1 MCRTKEYGVD
11 RNVSTASREVREAR
25 EEDGGEETSAM
36 GTFSGAR
43 RTVAAP
49 SEGTIEATS
58 AELAE

>member
-11 RNVSTASREVREAR
+11 LNVSAASREAR
-25 EEDGGEETSAM
+25 EEDGGEEWSAM

-43 RTVAAP
+43 RTAVAP

>member
-11 RNVSTASREVREAR
+11 RNVSAASREVREAR
-25 EEDGGEETSAM
+25 EEDGGEEWSAI

-43 RTVAAP
+43 GMVAAP
-49 SEGTIEATS
+49 SEETIEATS

>member
-11 RNVSTASREVREAR
+11 LNVSAASREAREAR
-25 EEDGGEETSAM
+25 EEDGGEEWSAM

-43 RTVAAP
+43 RTAVAP

>member
-11 RNVSTASREVREAR
+11 RNVSAASREVREAR
-25 EEDGGEETSAM
+25 EEDGEEKCSAM
-36 GTFSGAR
+36 STFSGAR
-43 RTVAAP
+43 RTMVTP